1 MKAALAVAIA
11 IGAGGLAGATA
22 AEVLRPDWEK
32 LAEMG
37 KRHDMPFPGPSARLA
52 LVHSESWAVVGNQSH
67 PHDPAIY
74 FPGWVLEERK
84 DGTLRV
90 LLGLHEQIL
99 EPREQREPLWREF
112 STKETPVEIGG
123 HVAQFDEVST
133 FAVAIQCAARGDRRR
148 ADQLWDRF
156 AARDSL
162 SDGFGVMRYR
172 EGKEQPEVLFAAML
186 FDRLELKIAEPAADL
201 ASVSEKMAGLLKDY
215 PVLADERRR
224 DLSAK
229 LAETV
234 NAKPPEEGSVE
245 ALLIAWGKSGAEA
258 TRQDEEAKREE
269 IVRRGFDAIPD
280 LVRLQDDKRL
290 TTQRYSAIMKQ
301 PSSPKPLGDL
311 AREALA
317 ELLPDAGERQQ
328 VFDGPV
334 TGDFAAAWAKA
345 QREGERAYY
354 LRQAWQRDRKGKN
367 GFSAGALNVLGAKYP
382 DELAGLVEKFEREA
396 PADAGCWELAG
407 GIADSTLPAVRK
419 TGLLLALAGKGGIAR
434 RRAATQ
440 VLAGIDPEAAK
451 PPARELVRML
461 PKDATGAYWTSDAA
475 GVSHVVLAVDDDEVW
490 RTFLGKARQAA
501 VGLRLEWMNPFD
513 YLYVGDRLRS
523 RRLAFLAAFLDD
535 RTLRDDGKDA
545 AKYEGPCAAFTFPKI
560 TVRDFAAMQIAS
572 ILKIDPLDSPDATWT
587 AERWQR
593 LRGKVDGRLKEEG
606 IVPMKP

>member
-1 MKAALAVAIA
+1 MKPALLVATVLC
-11 IGAGGLAGATA
+11 AGGLVGVASAGI
-22 AEVLRPDWEK
+22 ERPDWER
-32 LAEMG
+32 LAEIG
-37 KRHDMPFPGPSARLA
+37 KRNDMPFPGASARLA
-52 LVHSESWAVVGNQSH
+52 LVHSESWTVVGNRSH

-74 FPGWVLEERK
+74 HPAWVLEERK
-84 DGTLRV
+84 DGSLRV
-90 LLGLHEQIL
+90 LFGLHERIL
-99 EPREQREPLWREF
+99 EPREKREPLWREF

-156 AARDSL
+156 AEDGSL
-162 SDGFGVMRYR
+162 SDGFGAMRYG
-172 EGKEQPEVLFAAML
+172 EGKQQPEVLLAAML
-186 FDRLELKIAEPAADL
+186 FDRLELRIAEPAPDL
-201 ASVSEKMAGLLKDY
+201 ASISGRMAGLLKDF

-224 DLSAK
+224 DLSAR

-234 NAKPPEEGSVE
+234 NARPPEEGSVE
-245 ALLIAWGKSGAEA
+245 ALLIEWGKRGADVN
-258 TRQDEEAKREE
+258 RRDEEGEKQA
-269 IVRRGFDAIPD
+269 IVRRGFDAVPE
-280 LVRLQDDKRL
+280 LLRLQDDRRL
-290 TTQRYSAIMKQ
+290 TSQRYSAIMKS

-317 ELLPDAGERQQ
+317 ELLPDAGDPQAFYR
-328 VFDGPV
+328 GPV
-334 TGDFAAAWAKA
+334 EGDFATAWAKA
-345 QREGERAYY
+345 QREGERSYY
-354 LRQAWQRDRKGKN
+354 LRQAWQRDRKGKLE
-367 GFSAGALNVLGAKYP
+367 FRDGALSVLGTKYP
-382 DELAGLVEKFEREA
+382 DDLAGLVEKFDREA
-396 PADAGCWELAG
+396 KGDDECWGLAG
-407 GIADSTLPAVRK
+407 GIADSSLPAARK

-440 VLAGIDPEAAK
+440 VLAGIDQEAARQ
-451 PPARELVRML
+451 PARELVRML
-461 PKDATGAYWTSDAA
+461 PKDATGAYWTSDVA
-475 GVSHVVLAVDDDEVW
+475 GVSHVVLAVDDNEAW

-535 RTLRDDGKDA
+535 RTLRDERKNA

-593 LRGKVDGRLKEEG
+593 LREKVDGRLKEEG
-606 IVPMKP
+606 IVAMKP